1 MNIQKLRQRFFKEID
16 KYQHWRIKRNQ
27 TGIPIELSDIKDMFD
42 EAAIEGID
50 EDETNKIKKEKTEL
64 AADLMNFF
72 TEQNQE
78 ADEK

>member
-1 MNIQKLRQRFFKEID
+1 
-16 KYQHWRIKRNQ
+16 
-27 TGIPIELSDIKDMFD
+27 MFD